1 MIKAK
6 QSKEKILKK
15 ESIWTVPL
23 FPKHHKQNPE
33 EIISSPIKKAQRI
46 DSDLE
51 SMITAVEMC
60 EFVLEPH

>member
-6 QSKEKILKK
+6 QIKEKIIKK

-23 FPKHHKQNPE
+23 FPKHHTKNPE

-46 DSDLE
+46 DYDLQ

-60 EFVLEPH
+60 EFVLEPQ